1 MSTAPFKY
9 EVKRRFSDFMWL
21 RTILIREYST
31 YYVEQSYK
39 IPPMADKTTQ
49 RSFDKE
55 YLEQRALHLQ
65 QFMDSLLE
73 SEVIRSSIHLLS
85 FLKCADDNQWSKI
98 KEELDKSTKKTSV
111 QTSNQRASLLIFREK
126 LLRERTASRLKI
138 LRMFTVI

>member
-1 MSTAPFKY
+1 
-9 EVKRRFSDFMWL
+9 
-21 RTILIREYST
+21 
-31 YYVEQSYK
+31 
-39 IPPMADKTTQ
+39 MADKTTQ

-111 QTSNQRASLLIFREK
+111 LFSKEGSIFK
-126 LLRERTASRLKI
+126 
-138 LRMFTVI
+138 FF